1 MSIFDILDV
10 GSSGLAAQ
18 RMRQETISS
27 NIANASTTRTPDGG
41 PYVRKDVVFETA
53 NVTSKFGQIFS
64 ALTDNGLRGVRV
76 AQVLKD
82 NQPAQKRFQP
92 NHPDADAEG
101 YVRYPNIN
109 MISEMVNMVEATRSY
124 EANLTIMNASKSMAL
139 RAIELGK

>member
-18 RMRQETISS
+18 RMRLEMISS

-53 NVTSKFGQIFS
+53 NVTSTFGEIFS
-64 ALTDNGLRGVRV
+64 GLTDNGLRGVRV
-76 AQVLKD
+76 SEILQD
-82 NQPAQKRFQP
+82 NRPAQRRFQP
-92 NHPDADAEG
+92 NHPDADAHG
-101 YVRYPNIN
+101 YVRYPNVNI
-109 MISEMVNMVEATRSY
+109 IAEMVNMVEATRSY

-139 RAIELGK
+139 RAIGLGK

>member
-18 RMRQETISS
+18 RMRQEIISS

-53 NVTSKFGQIFS
+53 NVTSKFGEVLS
-64 ALTDNGLRGVRV
+64 ALTDNGLRGV
-76 AQVLKD
+76 QVSEILQD
-82 NQPAQKRFQP
+82 NQPPQRRFQP
-92 NHPDADAEG
+92 NHPDADADG
-101 YVRYPNIN
+101 YVRYPNVNI
-109 MISEMVNMVEATRSY
+109 IAEMVNMVEATRSY

>member
-18 RMRQETISS
+18 RMRQEIISS

-53 NVTSKFGQIFS
+53 NVTSKFGEIFS
-64 ALTDNGLRGVRV
+64 ALTDSGLRGVRV
-76 AQVLKD
+76 SEILQD
-82 NQPAQKRFQP
+82 NRPAQKRFQP
-92 NHPDADAEG
+92 NHPDADTDG
-101 YVRYPNIN
+101 YVRYPNVNI
-109 MISEMVNMVEATRSY
+109 IAEMVNMVEATRSY

-139 RAIELGK
+139 RAIDLGR

>member
-18 RMRQETISS
+18 RMRLEMISS

-53 NVTSKFGQIFS
+53 NVTSKFGEIFS
-64 ALTDNGLRGVRV
+64 ALTDSGLRGVRV
-76 AQVLKD
+76 SEILQD
-82 NQPAQKRFQP
+82 NRPAQKRFQP
-92 NHPDADAEG
+92 NHPDADTDG
-101 YVRYPNIN
+101 YVRYPNVNI
-109 MISEMVNMVEATRSY
+109 IAEMVNMVEATRSY

-139 RAIELGK
+139 RAIDLGR